1 MKKYKYPII
10 LISLLYLSP
19 PIQAQSSVAEV
30 LRAVA
35 QNNPALL
42 ARRQY
47 AEAQALAYRTDIYL
61 PNPSVAFEYLPG
73 TPAEAGTQR
82 DLTVSQAF
90 DFPTAYFRKKQV
102 AGAQIS
108 QLTYALDS
116 LRQEVLLEAQQL
128 CYRMIYQQKK
138 QALLSQRLN
147 RTTRLVQD
155 YERRL
160 SEGNANILEVN
171 KARLLRLNLNNE
183 LRLTESQR
191 VQLTEQLTALNGGEV
206 IILSDTTYPVVD
218 RLPEL
223 TVLEPAAEARDPVLQ
238 YYRQQREI
246 TNRQLP
252 LSRALTLPSLQVG
265 YRYQAILGQQY
276 NGFLAGISIPL
287 WEDKNKIRLAKAR
300 SDWSE
305 QVIEREQTE
314 HLYTIR
320 RLYEKQETLQRTLEE
335 YSELLVGLNNAPL
348 LEKALRI
355 GEISSIEFFL
365 EITYFY
371 EAEDQYLS
379 LENDYYQTVAEL
391 LKYQL

>member
-1 MKKYKYPII
+1 MKKYQYPII
-10 LISLLYLSP
+10 LLSLLCLSHP
-19 PIQAQSSVAEV
+19 VRAQTTVAEV
-30 LRAVA
+30 LQAVA
-35 QNNPALL
+35 RNNPALH

-82 DLTVSQAF
+82 DFTVAQAF
-90 DFPTAYFRKKQV
+90 DFPTTYFRKKQV
-102 AGAQIS
+102 AEAQTS

-147 RTTRLVQD
+147 RTARLVQD

-171 KARLLRLNLNNE
+171 KAKLLRLNLNND
-183 LRLTESQR
+183 LRLTESQL
-191 VQLTEQLTALNGGEV
+191 VQLAEQLTALNGGEV
-206 IILSDTTYPVVD
+206 IVLSDTTYPVVD
-218 RLPEL
+218 SLPEL
-223 TVLEPAAEARDPVLQ
+223 AVLEPAAEAQDPVLQ
-238 YYRQQREI
+238 YYRQQQEI

-252 LSRALTLPSLQVG
+252 LSRALALPSLQVG

-276 NGFLAGISIPL
+276 NGFLAGITIPL
-287 WEDKNKIRLAKAR
+287 WEDKNKIKLAKAR

-320 RLYEKQETLQRTLEE
+320 RLYEKQETLQRTLAE
-335 YSELLVGLNNAPL
+335 YADLLAGLNNAPL
-348 LEKALRI
+348 LEKALRL

-371 EAEDQYLS
+371 EAEDNYLS
-379 LENDYYQTVAEL
+379 LENDYYQTVAKL

>member
-1 MKKYKYPII
+1 MKKYQYPII
-10 LISLLYLSP
+10 LLSLLYLSHP
-19 PIQAQSSVAEV
+19 GRAQTTVAEV
-30 LRAVA
+30 LQAVE
-35 QNNPALL
+35 QNNPALQ

-73 TPAEAGTQR
+73 TPAEAGTQQ
-82 DLTVSQAF
+82 DFTMAQAF

-102 AGAQIS
+102 AEAQTS
-108 QLTYALDS
+108 QLAYALDS

-128 CYRMIYQQKK
+128 CYRMIYEQKT

-147 RTTRLVQD
+147 QTTRLVQD

-160 SEGNANILEVN
+160 AEGNANILEVN
-171 KARLLRLNLNNE
+171 KAKLLRLNLNNE
-183 LRLTESQR
+183 LRLTESQL

-206 IILSDTTYPVVD
+206 IVLSDTTYPVVD

-223 TVLEPAAEARDPVLQ
+223 AVLEPAAEARDPMLQ

-252 LSRALTLPSLQVG
+252 LSRALALPSLQVG

-276 NGFLAGISIPL
+276 NGFLAGITIPL
-287 WEDKNKIRLAKAR
+287 WEDKNKIKLAKAR
-300 SDWSE
+300 IDWSE
-305 QVIEREQTE
+305 QLIEREQTE

-320 RLYEKQETLQRTLEE
+320 RLYEKQETLKNTLAE
-335 YSELLVGLNNAPL
+335 YADLLTGLNNAPL
-348 LEKALRI
+348 LEKALRL

-371 EAEDQYLS
+371 EAEDQYLR
-379 LENDYYQTVAEL
+379 LENDYYQTISEL

>member
-1 MKKYKYPII
+1 MKKYTYPI
-10 LISLLYLSP
+10 LLLSLLCLSS
-19 PIQAQSSVAEV
+19 PIQAQSTVAEV
-30 LRAVA
+30 LQAVA
-35 QNNPALL
+35 QNNPALH

-82 DLTVSQAF
+82 DFTVAQAF

-102 AGAQIS
+102 AEAQTS

-116 LRQEVLLEAQQL
+116 LRQEVLLETRQL
-128 CYRMIYQQKK
+128 CYHMIYQQKK
-138 QALLSQRLN
+138 QVLLSQRLN
-147 RTTRLVQD
+147 RTARLVQD

-160 SEGNANILEVN
+160 AEGNANILEIN
-171 KARLLRLNLNNE
+171 KAKLLRLNLNNE
-183 LRLTESQR
+183 LRLTASQL
-191 VQLTEQLTALNGGEV
+191 VQLTEQLTALNGGEA
-206 IILSDTTYPVVD
+206 IILSDTTYPAMD

-276 NGFLAGISIPL
+276 NGFLAGITIPL
-287 WEDKNKIRLAKAR
+287 WEDKNKIKLAKAR
-300 SDWSE
+300 IHWSE
-305 QVIEREQTE
+305 QLIEREQTE

-320 RLYEKQETLQRTLEE
+320 RRYEKQQTLQRTLAE
-335 YSELLVGLNNAPL
+335 YADLLAGLNNAPL
-348 LEKALRI
+348 LEKALRL

-371 EAEDQYLS
+371 EAEDNYLR
-379 LENDYYQTVAEL
+379 LESDYYQTVAEL